1 MDPEEPQD
9 PEDDLLWKSSNEN
22 DPYPWKLGNGK
33 TEAGNLRDMVEAD
46 PNFKGVWIGGKFIP
60 NPKYVPK
67 PDQPERVNPLD
78 PQNLKPYV
86 SPFDGIS
93 KERLL
98 ALTED
103 VGRSIKA
110 QEAAKSKEPSSL
122 PTVRVK
128 VPVGKIPK
136 PE

>member
-1 MDPEEPQD
+1 MSTPRDLPE
-9 PEDDLLWKSSNEN
+9 
-22 DPYPWKLGNGK
+22 
-33 TEAGNLRDMVEAD
+33 
-46 PNFKGVWIGGKFIP
+46 
-60 NPKYVPK
+60 
-67 PDQPERVNPLD
+67 PDQPKKMNPLD
-78 PQNLKPYV
+78 PQHLKPYV